1 VWVGGAS
8 FPSGPV
14 SMNRWRPLYKCC
26 PSTSARP
33 CLVWSAPSS
42 TSIIHIPHTPPSS
55 LLLLVP
61 QLAQVA
67 VETPAKLQ
75 RYQGGVGQLLA
86 AGGWPDVSHLAA
98 CCSPDTRVR
107 RG

>member
-1 VWVGGAS
+1 MS
-8 FPSGPV
+8 
-14 SMNRWRPLYKCC
+14 RWHPLHKHC
-26 PSTSARP
+26 PITSARP
-33 CLVWSAPSS
+33 CLVCSAPSA
-42 TSIIHIPHTPPSS
+42 TPLTHTHTHAHAS
-55 LLLLVP
+55 LILLVAP
-61 QLAQVA
+61 HPAQVA

>member
-1 VWVGGAS
+1 MGGWSIVSLQACQHKQVAPTLHYTAQAPPLLPGVVCPLHHFLFSHPTLAS
-8 FPSGPV
+8 F
-14 SMNRWRPLYKCC
+14 
-26 PSTSARP
+26 
-33 CLVWSAPSS
+33 
-42 TSIIHIPHTPPSS
+42 
-55 LLLLVP
+55 LLLLAP
-61 QLAQVA
+61 HLAQVA

-86 AGGWPDVSHLAA
+86 AGGWPDVAHLAA